1 MAMEDNPLW
10 SRRGF
15 LGMGVGVLGAA
26 GLAACGDST
35 PKSKPPPAPEVPQ
48 ELLDA
53 AASMKG
59 SSMGVLSQKLYSEA
73 ANAALDASIKKFA
86 DATGTKIEN
95 SLVQADAGDVVA
107 KIDAEVKGGVA
118 RDLAFMTDS
127 RFVAQFHSLGD
138 LEDVTDIVTA
148 LKAKYGE
155 PTAESKNFCVFDGKW
170 FAIPYHFIGIG
181 SFLRKDWMQE
191 KGITPKEI
199 YTWEELRDLCLEIS
213 DPAKRRFGWGMTMNR
228 SGDANGIIEAAIN
241 AYGGSIAD
249 NDGRKVTFDSPETVQ
264 AVSFLGDI
272 YTNPKYKPMLPP
284 GVAAW
289 TDSSNNENWL
299 AGILGYTRNQ
309 FSVYADSKT
318 KQNPVYGNTHVF
330 ADCIG
335 PATDKPLLLG
345 QSQGFVI
352 FKGAK
357 NAPLAKLL
365 AQYMVS
371 APALLGVA
379 KEAPGL
385 ALPAWEKVWDADPF
399 FTSGDPAFPIMRK
412 ITQQSLPLSTKN
424 GLNFPQK
431 ASAGQQAVVAAYVLT
446 DMMQQVVQG
455 TAPAKAVKD
464 THAKMVQIFTQQGL
478 PQ

>member
-1 MAMEDNPLW
+1 MEDSQLW

-26 GLAACGDST
+26 SLAACGDS
-35 PKSKPPPAPEVPQ
+35 SSPPPRAQAEVPK

-53 AASMKG
+53 AASLKG
-59 SSMGVLSQKLYSEA
+59 TSMGMLSQKLYSEA
-73 ANAALDASIKKFA
+73 ANKALDSSIAKFA
-86 DATGTKIEN
+86 ESTGTKIEN

-107 KIDAEVKGGVA
+107 KLDAEVKGGVA

-127 RFVAQFHSLGD
+127 RFVAQFHALGD
-138 LEDVTDIVTA
+138 LEDVTDVVQALTA
-148 LKAKYGE
+148 IYGE

-191 KGITPKEI
+191 KGITPKDI

-213 DPAKRRFGWGMTMNR
+213 DPSKRRFGWGMTMNR
-228 SGDANGIIEAAIN
+228 SGDGNGIIEALIN
-241 AYGGSIAD
+241 AYGGSIAS
-249 NDGRKVTFDSPETVQ
+249 NDGTKVTFNSPETVQ
-264 AVSFLGDI
+264 AVTFLGDI
-272 YTNPKYKPMLPP
+272 YTNPKFKPMLPP

-318 KQNPVYGNTHVF
+318 KKNPVYDKTHVF
-330 ADCIG
+330 SDCIG

-345 QSQGFVI
+345 QSQGFVV

-357 NAPLAKLL
+357 NAALAKLL
-365 AQYMVS
+365 AQYLIT

-412 ITQQSLPLSTKN
+412 ITQQSLPLTTKN

-431 ASAGQQAVVAAYVLT
+431 ASAGQQAAVGAYVLT
-446 DMMQQVVQG
+446 DMMQQVIQG
-455 TAPAKAVKD
+455 TAPAKAVQD
-464 THAKMVQIFTQQGL
+464 AHAKMVQTFTQQGL

>member
-1 MAMEDNPLW
+1 MQDKPLW

-26 GLAACGDST
+26 GLAACGGDAEEPS
-35 PKSKPPPAPEVPQ
+35 PGAQPEVPK

-53 AASMKG
+53 AASVKG
-59 SSMGVLSQKLYSEA
+59 SSMGLLSQKLYSAA
-73 ANAALDASIKKFA
+73 ANEALDNSVKKFA

-127 RFVAQFHSLGD
+127 RFVAQFHALGD

-148 LKAKYGE
+148 LTAKYGE
-155 PTAESKNFCVFDGKW
+155 PCAEAKNFCVFDGKW

-181 SFLRKDWMQE
+181 SFLRKDWMQD
-191 KGITPKEI
+191 KGIATKDV
-199 YTWEELRDLCLEIS
+199 YTWEELRDLCLAIS
-213 DPAKRRFGWGMTMNR
+213 DPGKRRFGWGMTVNR
-228 SGDANGIIEAAIN
+228 SGDGNGLIEALIN
-241 AYGGSIAD
+241 SYGGAIAS
-249 NDGRKVTFDSPETVQ
+249 NDGRKVTFNSPETVQ
-264 AVSFLGDI
+264 AVTFLGDI

-284 GVAAW
+284 GVASW
-289 TDSSNNENWL
+289 TDTGNNENWL
-299 AGILGYTRNQ
+299 AGILGYTRNS
-309 FSVYADSKT
+309 FSVYADSRT
-318 KQNPVYGNTHVF
+318 KKNPVYDRTHVF
-330 ADCIG
+330 SDCIG
-335 PATDKPLLLG
+335 PATDKSLLLG
-345 QSQGFVI
+345 QSQGFVV

-357 NAPLAKLL
+357 NPVLAKLL
-365 AQYMVS
+365 AQYLVS

-385 ALPAWEKVWDADPF
+385 AMPAWEKVWDADPF
-399 FTSGDPAFPIMRK
+399 FTGGDPAFAMLRRMS
-412 ITQQSLPLSTKN
+412 QQPLPLSTKN
-424 GLNFPQK
+424 GLSFPQK

-455 TAPAKAVKD
+455 AAPAQAV
-464 THAKMVQIFTQQGL
+464 TAAHAKMVQIFNQQGL

>member
-1 MAMEDNPLW
+1 MKDEPVW

-15 LGMGVGVLGAA
+15 LGAGVGVLGAI
-26 GLAACGDST
+26 GLSACGDTPPST
-35 PKSKPPPAPEVPQ
+35 PKVQPPVPK

-53 AASMKG
+53 AASAKG
-59 SSMGVLSQKLYSEA
+59 SSMKMLSQKLYSEA
-73 ANAALDASIKKFA
+73 ANAALDSSIKTFA
-86 DATGTKIEN
+86 GATGTTIEN

-127 RFVAQFHSLGD
+127 RFVAQFQALGD
-138 LEDVTDIVTA
+138 LEDVTDVVQALTA
-148 LKAKYGE
+148 RYGE

-170 FAIPYHFIGIG
+170 FAVPYHFIGIG
-181 SFLRKDWMQE
+181 SFLRKDWMQD
-191 KGITPKEI
+191 KGITPKEV
-199 YTWEELRDLCLEIS
+199 YTWEELRDLCLAIS
-213 DPAKRRFGWGMTMNR
+213 DPSKRRFGWGMTVNR
-228 SGDANGIIEAAIN
+228 SGDANGMIEALIN
-241 AYGGSIAD
+241 AYGGSLVSD
-249 NDGRKVTFDSPETVQ
+249 DGKKVTFDSPETVQ
-264 AVSFLGDI
+264 AVTFLGDI

-318 KQNPVYGNTHVF
+318 KKNPVYDNTHVF

-357 NAPLAKLL
+357 NAALAKLL
-365 AQYMVS
+365 AQYLVS

-412 ITQQSLPLSTKN
+412 ITQQSLPLTTKN
-424 GLNFPQK
+424 GLHFPQK
-431 ASAGQQAVVAAYVLT
+431 ASAGQQAAVGAYVLT
-446 DMMQQVVQG
+446 DMMQQVTQG
-455 TAPAKAVKD
+455 TAPARAVQAA
-464 THAKMVQIFTQQGL
+464 HAKMVQIFNQQGL

>member
-1 MAMEDNPLW
+1 MDDKPLW

-26 GLAACGDST
+26 GLAACGDGPSKST
-35 PKSKPPPAPEVPQ
+35 PKVQPEVPQ

-53 AASMKG
+53 ATSLKG
-59 SSMGVLSQKLYSEA
+59 ASMGVLSQKLYSTA
-73 ANAALDASIKKFA
+73 ANAALDSSIKTFA

-138 LEDVTDIVTA
+138 LEDVTDVVTA

-155 PTAESKNFCVFDGKW
+155 PCAEAKNFCVFDGKW

-181 SFLRKDWMQE
+181 SFLRKDWMHD
-191 KGITPKEI
+191 KGITPKDV
-199 YTWEELRDLCLEIS
+199 YSWEELRDLCLAIS
-213 DPAKRRFGWGMTMNR
+213 DPGQRRYGWGMTVNR
-228 SGDANGIIEAAIN
+228 SGDANGMIEALIN
-241 AYGGSIAD
+241 SYGGSIAD
-249 NDGRKVTFDSPETVQ
+249 NDGKKVTFESPETVQ
-264 AVSFLGDI
+264 AVTFLGDI
-272 YTNPKYKPMLPP
+272 YTNPKYKAMLPP

-318 KQNPVYGNTHVF
+318 KKNPVYGNTHVF
-330 ADCIG
+330 PDCIG

-345 QSQGFVI
+345 QSQGFVV

-357 NAPLAKLL
+357 NPQLAKLL
-365 AQYMVS
+365 AQYLVS
-371 APALLGVA
+371 AKALLGVA
-379 KEAPGL
+379 REAPGL
-385 ALPAWEKVWDADPF
+385 ALPAWDKVWDADPF
-399 FTSGDPAFPIMRK
+399 FTSGDPAFPVLRK
-412 ITQQSLPLSTKN
+412 ITQLSLPLTTKN
-424 GLNFPQK
+424 GLAFPQK

-446 DMMQQVVQG
+446 DMMQQVLQG
-455 TAPAKAVKD
+455 TTPAKAVNAAH
-464 THAKMVQIFTQQGL
+464 TKMVQIFNQQGL

>member
-1 MAMEDNPLW
+1 MEDSQLW

-15 LGMGVGVLGAA
+15 LGMGAGLLGAA
-26 GLAACGDST
+26 GLAACGDSSST
-35 PKSKPPPAPEVPQ
+35 SPPPAADVPQ
-48 ELLDA
+48 ELIDA
-53 AASMKG
+53 AASLKG
-59 SSMGVLSQKLYSEA
+59 SSMGMLSQKLYSEA
-73 ANAALDASIKKFA
+73 ANAALDSSIKKFA
-86 DATGTKIEN
+86 DSTGTTVEN

-127 RFVAQFHSLGD
+127 RFVAQFHALGD
-138 LEDVTDIVTA
+138 LEDVTDVVET
-148 LKAKYGE
+148 LTAKYGE
-155 PTAESKNFCVFDGKW
+155 PTAESKNFCVFDGRW

-191 KGITPKEI
+191 EGITPKDV
-199 YTWEELRDLCLEIS
+199 YTWEELRDVCLAIS
-213 DPAKRRFGWGMTMNR
+213 DPAKRRFGWGMTVNR
-228 SGDANGIIEAAIN
+228 SGDANGLIEAVIN
-241 AYGGSIAD
+241 SYGGSVAS
-249 NDGRKVTFDSPETVQ
+249 NDGTKVTFNSPETVQ
-264 AVSFLGDI
+264 AVTFLGDI

-318 KQNPVYGNTHVF
+318 RKNPVYENTHVF

-335 PATDKPLLLG
+335 PATDNPLLLG
-345 QSQGFVI
+345 QSQGFVV

-357 NAPLAKLL
+357 NAALAKLL
-365 AQYMVS
+365 AQYLIT

-399 FTSGDPAFPIMRK
+399 FTSGDPAFPIMRR
-412 ITQQSLPLSTKN
+412 ITELSLPLTTKN

-431 ASAGQQAVVAAYVLT
+431 ASAGQQAAVGAYVLT
-446 DMMQQVVQG
+446 DMMQQVIQG
-455 TAPAKAVKD
+455 TAPARAVQSA
-464 THAKMVQIFTQQGL
+464 HQKMVQVFNQQGL

>member
-1 MAMEDNPLW
+1 MEDKPLW

-26 GLAACGDST
+26 GLAACGDGGST
-35 PKSKPPPAPEVPQ
+35 SSPPAAEVPK
-48 ELLDA
+48 ELIDA

-59 SSMGVLSQKLYSEA
+59 TSMGVLSQKLYSEA
-73 ANAALDASIKKFA
+73 ANAALDSSIKKFA

-127 RFVAQFHSLGD
+127 RFVAQFHALGD
-138 LEDVTDIVTA
+138 LEDVTDVVKA
-148 LKAKYGE
+148 LTAKYGE

-191 KGITPKEI
+191 KGISPKEV

-213 DPAKRRFGWGMTMNR
+213 DPANRRFGWGMTVNR
-228 SGDANGIIEAAIN
+228 SGDANGMIEALIN
-241 AYGGSIAD
+241 AYGGSVAS

-264 AVSFLGDI
+264 AVTFLGDI

-299 AGILGYTRNQ
+299 AGVLGYTRNQ

-318 KQNPVYGNTHVF
+318 KKNPVYGNTHVF

-357 NAPLAKLL
+357 NAALAKLL
-365 AQYMVS
+365 AQYLIS

-412 ITQQSLPLSTKN
+412 ITQQSLPLTTKN

-431 ASAGQQAVVAAYVLT
+431 ASAGQQAAVGAYVLT
-446 DMMQQVVQG
+446 DMMQQVIQG
-455 TAPAKAVKD
+455 TAPAQAV
-464 THAKMVQIFTQQGL
+464 TAAHAKMVQIFAQQGL

>member
-1 MAMEDNPLW
+1 MQDSPLW

-15 LGMGVGVLGAA
+15 LGMGAGVLGAA
-26 GLAACGDST
+26 GLAACGGGST
-35 PKSKPPPAPEVPQ
+35 PTPQVQAEVPK

-53 AASMKG
+53 AASLRG
-59 SSMGVLSQKLYSEA
+59 SSMGILSQRLYSEA
-73 ANAALDASIKKFA
+73 ANAALDRSIKKFA
-86 DATGTKIEN
+86 EATATNIEN

-127 RFVAQFHSLGD
+127 RFVAQFHALGD
-138 LEDVTDIVTA
+138 LEDVTDVVTTLTA
-148 LKAKYGE
+148 RYGE

-191 KGITPKEI
+191 KGISPKDV
-199 YTWEELRDLCLEIS
+199 YTWEELRDLCLAIS
-213 DPAKRRFGWGMTMNR
+213 DPTKRRFGWGMTVNR
-228 SGDANGIIEAAIN
+228 SGDANGMIDALIN
-241 AYGGSIAD
+241 AYGGSIAS
-249 NDGRKVTFDSPETVQ
+249 NDGTKVTFDSPETVQ
-264 AVSFLGDI
+264 AVTFLGDI

-289 TDSSNNENWL
+289 TDNSNNENWL
-299 AGILGYTRNQ
+299 AGILGYTRNS

-318 KQNPVYGNTHVF
+318 KTNPVYGNTHVF

-345 QSQGFVI
+345 QSQAFVV

-357 NAPLAKLL
+357 NPQLAKLL
-365 AQYMVS
+365 AQYLVS

-385 ALPAWEKVWDADPF
+385 ALPAWEKVWDADPY
-399 FTSGDPAFPIMRK
+399 FTGGDPAFPIMRK
-412 ITQQSLPLSTKN
+412 IAQQPLPLTTKN
-424 GLNFPQK
+424 GLTFPQK
-431 ASAGQQAVVAAYVLT
+431 ASAGQQAAVGAYVLT
-446 DMMQQVVQG
+446 DMMQQVIQG
-455 TAPAKAVKD
+455 TAPARAVQAA
-464 THAKMVQIFTQQGL
+464 HAKLVQIFTQQGQ

>member
-15 LGMGVGVLGAA
+15 LGMGAGVLGAV
-26 GLAACGDST
+26 GLAACGDDTPST
-35 PKSKPPPAPEVPQ
+35 PRVQAEVPK

-53 AASMKG
+53 AASLKG
-59 SSMGVLSQKLYSEA
+59 SSMGMLSQKLYSTA
-73 ANAALDASIKKFA
+73 ANAALDSSIKKFA

-95 SLVQADAGDVVA
+95 SLVQADAGDMVA

-138 LEDVTDIVTA
+138 LEDVTDIVEA
-148 LKAKYGE
+148 LTAKYGE
-155 PTAESKNFCVFDGKW
+155 PSAEAKNFCVFDGKW

-191 KGITPKEI
+191 KGITPKDV
-199 YTWEELRDLCLEIS
+199 YTWEEVRDLCLAIS
-213 DPAKRRFGWGMTMNR
+213 DPSKRRFGWGMTMNR
-228 SGDANGIIEAAIN
+228 SGDANGLIDAVIN
-241 AYGGSIAD
+241 SYGGSIAS
-249 NDGRKVTFDSPETVQ
+249 NDGTKVTFDSPETVQ
-264 AVSFLGDI
+264 AVTFLADI

-284 GVAAW
+284 GVASW

-299 AGILGYTRNQ
+299 AGILGYTRNT

-318 KQNPVYGNTHVF
+318 KKNPVYGNTHVF

-335 PATDKPLLLG
+335 PATDTPLLLG
-345 QSQGFVI
+345 QSQAFVI

-357 NAPLAKLL
+357 NAALAKLL
-365 AQYMVS
+365 AQYLVS

-385 ALPAWEKVWDADPF
+385 AMPAWEKVWDADPF
-399 FTSGDPAFPIMRK
+399 YTSGDPAFPILRK
-412 ITQQSLPLSTKN
+412 ITQLSLPLTTKN
-424 GLNFPQK
+424 GLTFPQK
-431 ASAGQQAVVAAYVLT
+431 ASAGQQAAVGAYVLT
-446 DMMQQVVQG
+446 DMMQGVVQG
-455 TAPAKAVKD
+455 TAPAQAVKAA
-464 THAKMVQIFTQQGL
+464 HAKMVRIFTQQGQ

>member
-1 MAMEDNPLW
+1 MEDSPLW

-26 GLAACGDST
+26 GLAACGGSSSPT
-35 PKSKPPPAPEVPQ
+35 SAPPSPAEVPK
-48 ELLDA
+48 ELLDG
-53 AASMKG
+53 AASLKG

-73 ANAALDASIKKFA
+73 ANAALDSSIKKFA
-86 DATGTKIEN
+86 SATGTKIEN

-127 RFVAQFHSLGD
+127 RFVAQFQALGD
-138 LEDVTDIVTA
+138 LEDVTDIVTT

-155 PTAESKNFCVFDGKW
+155 PSAEATNFCVFDGKW
-170 FAIPYHFIGIG
+170 FAIPFHFISTG
-181 SFLRKDWMQE
+181 SFLRKDWMRD
-191 KGITPKEI
+191 KGITPKDV
-199 YTWEELRDLCLEIS
+199 YSWEELRDLCLAIS
-213 DPAKRRFGWGMTMNR
+213 DPGKRRFGWGMTVNR
-228 SGDANGIIEAAIN
+228 SGDANGMIEALIN
-241 AYGGSIAD
+241 AYGGAIAS

-264 AVSFLGDI
+264 GVSFLGDL
-272 YTNPKYKPMLPP
+272 YTNAKYKPMLPP

-299 AGILGYTRNQ
+299 AGILGYTRNA

-318 KQNPVYGNTHVF
+318 KKNPVYDNTHVF
-330 ADCIG
+330 VDCIG

-345 QSQGFVI
+345 QSQAFVV

-365 AQYMVS
+365 AQYMIT

-399 FTSGDPAFPIMRK
+399 FTSGDPAFPVMRK
-412 ITQQSLPLSTKN
+412 VTQQKLPLSTKN

-431 ASAGQQAVVAAYVLT
+431 ASAGSQAVVAAYVLT
-446 DMMQQVVQG
+446 DMMQQVIQG
-455 TAPAKAVKD
+455 TAPAKAVQAA
-464 THAKMVQIFTQQGL
+464 HAKMVQIFTQQGL

>member
-1 MAMEDNPLW
+1 MGDTKLW
-10 SRRGF
+10 SRRDV

-26 GLAACGDST
+26 GLAACGGTSESST
-35 PKSKPPPAPEVPQ
+35 GVQAEVPKD
-48 ELLDA
+48 LLDA

-59 SSMGVLSQKLYSEA
+59 SSMGLLSQKLYSTA
-73 ANAALDASIKKFA
+73 ANEALDRSIRAFA

-107 KIDAEVKGGVA
+107 KIHAEVEGGVA

-127 RFVAQFHSLGD
+127 RFVAQFHALGD
-138 LEDVTDIVTA
+138 LEDVTDVVKA
-148 LKAKYGE
+148 LTAKYGE
-155 PTAESKNFCVFDGKW
+155 PCAEAKNFCVFDGKW

-191 KGITPKEI
+191 KGIAPKDV

-213 DPAKRRFGWGMTMNR
+213 DPGKRRFGWGLTVNR
-228 SGDANGIIEAAIN
+228 SGDGNGMIEALIN
-241 AYGGSIAD
+241 AYGGAIAS

-264 AVSFLGDI
+264 AVTFLGDI
-272 YTNPKYKPMLPP
+272 YTNPKFKPMLPP
-284 GVAAW
+284 GVASW
-289 TDSSNNENWL
+289 TDTSNNENWL
-299 AGILGYTRNQ
+299 AGVLGYTRNQ

-318 KQNPVYGNTHVF
+318 KKNPVYDNTHVF

-335 PATDKPLLLG
+335 PATDKSLLLG
-345 QSQGFVI
+345 QSQGFVV

-357 NAPLAKLL
+357 NPALARLL
-365 AQYMVS
+365 AQYLVT
-371 APALLGVA
+371 APALVGVA
-379 KEAPGL
+379 QEAPGL
-385 ALPAWEKVWDADPF
+385 AMPAWEKVWDADPF
-399 FTSGDPAFPIMRK
+399 FTGGHPAFSMLR
-412 ITQQSLPLSTKN
+412 TMSQQPLPLSTKN

-431 ASAGQQAVVAAYVLT
+431 ASAGQQAVGAAYVLT

-455 TAPAKAVKD
+455 TAPAKAV
-464 THAKMVQIFTQQGL
+464 TAAHTKMTQIFTQQGL